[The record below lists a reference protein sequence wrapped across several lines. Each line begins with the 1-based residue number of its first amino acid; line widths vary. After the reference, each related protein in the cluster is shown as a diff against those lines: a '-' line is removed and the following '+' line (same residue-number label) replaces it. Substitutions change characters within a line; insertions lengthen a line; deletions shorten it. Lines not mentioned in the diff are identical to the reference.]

1 MTCSLCKLLVH
12 VYLSVANKHKQ
23 KNKSIMIGLGTKLL
37 AESQW
42 ENTDLF
48 LSNGTFWWLF
58 QLERPLM
65 DFIPTSAISSR
76 DNYISDRW

>member
-1 MTCSLCKLLVH
+1 
-12 VYLSVANKHKQ
+12 
-23 KNKSIMIGLGTKLL
+23 MIGLGTKLL

-48 LSNGTFWWLF
+48 RSKGTFWWQF

-65 DFIPTSAISSR
+65 HFIPTSAMSEQ
-76 DNYISDRW
+76 